1 MEKPASIDEYIAA
14 FPADVQEVLQKVR
27 ETVKTA
33 VPLATEAISYGMP
46 TFKLEG
52 NLVHFGAFK
61 EHLGFYPIPSG
72 LEQFNAELAPYK
84 GGKGS
89 VQFPYNQPIPYAL
102 ISKIVQFRAAENLEK
117 AAAKR
122 KRSSKKEKNS

>member
-1 MEKPASIDEYIAA
+1 MDKPTTIDEYIAT
-14 FPADVQEVLQKVR
+14 FPAEVQEILQKVR

-33 VPLATEAISYGMP
+33 APQATEAISYGMP

-72 LEQFNAELAPYK
+72 LEQFKDELAQYK

-89 VQFPYNQPIPYAL
+89 VQFPFDQPMPYEL
-102 ISKIVQFRAAENLEK
+102 ITKIVEFRVTENLAK
-117 AAAKR
+117 AAAK
-122 KRSSKKEKNS
+122 KKKK

>member
-1 MEKPASIDEYIAA
+1 MEKPTTIDEYIAA
-14 FPADVQEVLQKVR
+14 FPADVQDVLQKVR
-27 ETVKTA
+27 ETIKTA
-33 VPLATEAISYGMP
+33 APQATEAISYGMP

-72 LEQFNAELAPYK
+72 LEHFKDELAQYK

-89 VQFPYNQPIPYAL
+89 VQFPFDQPMPYAL
-102 ISKIVQFRAAENLEK
+102 ITKIVEFRVTENLAK
-117 AAAKR
+117 AAAK
-122 KRSSKKEKNS
+122 KKKK